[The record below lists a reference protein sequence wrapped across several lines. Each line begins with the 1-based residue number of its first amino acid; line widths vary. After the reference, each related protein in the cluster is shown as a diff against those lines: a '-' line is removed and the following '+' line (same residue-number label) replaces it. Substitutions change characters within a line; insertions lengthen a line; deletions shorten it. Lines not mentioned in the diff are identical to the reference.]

1 MKKAS
6 GTPCSKR
13 IQQLRSEQHI
23 TQKQLAQETGLSYS
37 SIVGYENGKR
47 EPNSKA
53 MAALERF
60 FNVSGEYLRGE
71 SEDRQGIYQW
81 EDPEIMQAVRESLPK
96 QLSDLNDILKNCSA
110 EEQKQVFNI
119 LVQLRHVLLLKN
131 ISKRRTAL
139 SMIHE
144 VAVAVERLTS
154 DQPENTSTGKPTTS
168 QDDCP

>member
-1 MKKAS
+1 MSFAE
-6 GTPCSKR
+6 T
-13 IQQLRSEQHI
+13 LRSLRQSKKLSR
-23 TQKQLAQETGLSYS
+23 QGLADATGISVHSIASYEK
-37 SIVGYENGKR
+37 GRR

-53 MAALERF
+53 LTALERF

-71 SEDRQGIYQW
+71 SKDRQGTYQW

-119 LVQLRHVLLLKN
+119 LVQLRLVLLLEDVG
-131 ISKRRTAL
+131 KRQTAL
-139 SMIHE
+139 SMIHD

-154 DQPENTSTGKPTTS
+154 DRPQSASTDKPTTS
-168 QDDCP
+168 QDDCL